1 MIINTWTFFD
11 DSEVEDIEDT
21 LTILKKY
28 VDGLEIQGKKK
39 HLDKLM
45 TSLYH
50 EAQEEHNF
58 L

>member
-1 MIINTWTFFD
+1 MDFFD